1 MRDYFKEFRKAEKL
15 GASYVKDLFYVF
27 LSDIESEK
35 NVGEV
40 NRLHND
46 ITCCAT
52 FSNRKSKQIYEET
65 EQDLLDWMRE
75 KCEFNDYG
83 EVISF
88 KGE

>member
-27 LSDIESEK
+27 LDDIESEK

-46 ITCCAT
+46 ITCCAI
-52 FSNRKSKQIYEET
+52 FSDRKTQRI
-65 EQDLLDWMRE
+65 
-75 KCEFNDYG
+75 YG
-83 EVISF
+83 EIGDKLAYWVEDKCVLNDCGEIVSF